1 MRLRTGNHIWRF
13 DDVRNKPCARQA
25 RKVIGITNSGVVKV
39 KEIYEQNTRGIF
51 SSSVYIL
58 CNRYRTILSP
68 RWVGYWPT
76 NNVKVDNVSSSL
88 WYPLKDL
95 KMQIF
100 STSLSFGK
108 LEKKMNPN
116 AAIVIF
122 TKYLTSWDFNSL
134 GKRLKVRQFF
144 SIWLRHQTYCLS
156 VTTVQLHE
164 IQYTKVQ
171 GVPSIS
177 AKTKK
182 KMVRGPYKRDQRVVQ
197 DEDCHS
203 TRHVYFV
210 WRKHMQIRKQHTRG
224 VAILILVQ

>member
-1 MRLRTGNHIWRF
+1 
-13 DDVRNKPCARQA
+13 
-25 RKVIGITNSGVVKV
+25 
-39 KEIYEQNTRGIF
+39 
-51 SSSVYIL
+51 
-58 CNRYRTILSP
+58 
-68 RWVGYWPT
+68 
-76 NNVKVDNVSSSL
+76 
-88 WYPLKDL
+88 
-95 KMQIF
+95 
-100 STSLSFGK
+100 
-108 LEKKMNPN
+108 MNPN

-144 SIWLRHQTYCLS
+144 SIWLRYQTYCLS

-197 DEDCHS
+197 DEDLLLKLRNY
-203 TRHVYFV
+203 TGRVKEFQY
-210 WRKHMQIRKQHTRG
+210 QRG
-224 VAILILVQ
+224 EDQEQLLEKFKKGEN

>member
-1 MRLRTGNHIWRF
+1 
-13 DDVRNKPCARQA
+13 
-25 RKVIGITNSGVVKV
+25 
-39 KEIYEQNTRGIF
+39 
-51 SSSVYIL
+51 
-58 CNRYRTILSP
+58 
-68 RWVGYWPT
+68 
-76 NNVKVDNVSSSL
+76 
-88 WYPLKDL
+88 
-95 KMQIF
+95 MQIF
-100 STSLSFGK
+100 STQLSFGK

-197 DEDCHS
+197 DEDLLLKLRNY
-203 TRHVYFV
+203 TGRVKEFQY
-210 WRKHMQIRKQHTRG
+210 QRG
-224 VAILILVQ
+224 EDQEQLLEKFKKGEN

>member
-1 MRLRTGNHIWRF
+1 
-13 DDVRNKPCARQA
+13 
-25 RKVIGITNSGVVKV
+25 
-39 KEIYEQNTRGIF
+39 
-51 SSSVYIL
+51 
-58 CNRYRTILSP
+58 
-68 RWVGYWPT
+68 
-76 NNVKVDNVSSSL
+76 
-88 WYPLKDL
+88 
-95 KMQIF
+95 MQIF

-164 IQYTKVQ
+164 IQYIKVK

-182 KMVRGPYKRDQRVVQ
+182 KMVWGPYKRDQCVVQ
-197 DEDCHS
+197 DEDLLLKLRNY
-203 TRHVYFV
+203 TGRVEEFQY
-210 WRKHMQIRKQHTRG
+210 QRG
-224 VAILILVQ
+224 EDQEQLLEKFKKGEN

>member
-1 MRLRTGNHIWRF
+1 
-13 DDVRNKPCARQA
+13 
-25 RKVIGITNSGVVKV
+25 
-39 KEIYEQNTRGIF
+39 
-51 SSSVYIL
+51 
-58 CNRYRTILSP
+58 
-68 RWVGYWPT
+68 
-76 NNVKVDNVSSSL
+76 
-88 WYPLKDL
+88 
-95 KMQIF
+95 
-100 STSLSFGK
+100 
-108 LEKKMNPN
+108 MNPN

-144 SIWLRHQTYCLS
+144 SIWLRYQTYCLS

-197 DEDCHS
+197 DEDLLLKLRNY
-203 TRHVYFV
+203 TGRVEEFQY
-210 WRKHMQIRKQHTRG
+210 QRG
-224 VAILILVQ
+224 EDQEQLLEKFKKGEN

>member
-1 MRLRTGNHIWRF
+1 
-13 DDVRNKPCARQA
+13 
-25 RKVIGITNSGVVKV
+25 
-39 KEIYEQNTRGIF
+39 
-51 SSSVYIL
+51 
-58 CNRYRTILSP
+58 
-68 RWVGYWPT
+68 
-76 NNVKVDNVSSSL
+76 
-88 WYPLKDL
+88 
-95 KMQIF
+95 MQIF

-144 SIWLRHQTYCLS
+144 SIWLRYQTYCLS

-182 KMVRGPYKRDQRVVQ
+182 KMVRGPYKRDQRVVE
-197 DEDCHS
+197 DEDLLLKLRNY
-203 TRHVYFV
+203 TGRVEEFQY
-210 WRKHMQIRKQHTRG
+210 QRG
-224 VAILILVQ
+224 EDQEQLLEKFKKGEN

>member
-1 MRLRTGNHIWRF
+1 
-13 DDVRNKPCARQA
+13 
-25 RKVIGITNSGVVKV
+25 
-39 KEIYEQNTRGIF
+39 
-51 SSSVYIL
+51 
-58 CNRYRTILSP
+58 
-68 RWVGYWPT
+68 
-76 NNVKVDNVSSSL
+76 
-88 WYPLKDL
+88 
-95 KMQIF
+95 MQIF

-144 SIWLRHQTYCLS
+144 SIWLRYQTYCLS

-197 DEDCHS
+197 DEDLLLKLRNY
-203 TRHVYFV
+203 TGRVEEFQY
-210 WRKHMQIRKQHTRG
+210 QRG
-224 VAILILVQ
+224 EDQEQLLEKFKKGEN

>member
-1 MRLRTGNHIWRF
+1 
-13 DDVRNKPCARQA
+13 
-25 RKVIGITNSGVVKV
+25 
-39 KEIYEQNTRGIF
+39 
-51 SSSVYIL
+51 
-58 CNRYRTILSP
+58 
-68 RWVGYWPT
+68 
-76 NNVKVDNVSSSL
+76 
-88 WYPLKDL
+88 
-95 KMQIF
+95 MQIF

-197 DEDCHS
+197 DEDLLLKLRNY
-203 TRHVYFV
+203 TGRVEEFQY
-210 WRKHMQIRKQHTRG
+210 QRG
-224 VAILILVQ
+224 EDQEQLLEKFKKGEN

>member
-1 MRLRTGNHIWRF
+1 
-13 DDVRNKPCARQA
+13 
-25 RKVIGITNSGVVKV
+25 
-39 KEIYEQNTRGIF
+39 
-51 SSSVYIL
+51 
-58 CNRYRTILSP
+58 
-68 RWVGYWPT
+68 
-76 NNVKVDNVSSSL
+76 
-88 WYPLKDL
+88 
-95 KMQIF
+95 
-100 STSLSFGK
+100 
-108 LEKKMNPN
+108 MNPN

-122 TKYLTSWDFNSL
+122 TKYLTSWAFNSL

-197 DEDCHS
+197 DEDLLLKLRNY
-203 TRHVYFV
+203 TGRVEEFQY
-210 WRKHMQIRKQHTRG
+210 QRG
-224 VAILILVQ
+224 EDQEQLLEKFKKGEN